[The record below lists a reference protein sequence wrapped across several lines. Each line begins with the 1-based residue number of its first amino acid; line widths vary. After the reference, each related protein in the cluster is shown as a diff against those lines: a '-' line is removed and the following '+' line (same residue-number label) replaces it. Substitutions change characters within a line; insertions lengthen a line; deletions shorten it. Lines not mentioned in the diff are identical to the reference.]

1 MNGARFVAACLV
13 LAACG
18 QLAHA
23 QMATSDARSEGE
35 AIAKG
40 VRDAT
45 NSGILTDGQAAAV
58 PGFEGTDF
66 PQFDYVEDPEGLS
79 TAGEAQR
86 YQDNYRVVADPY
98 RTVFDP
104 ATIDLSSARLIESD
118 PDTYLG
124 PGAFPDGSAGTCSP
138 LPPGGGGAITYL
150 ESCNAGSQPYD
161 EARSCSASLAI
172 QTEGSRYWEYS
183 CFSDEP
189 QPGHSGVCWTIASAL
204 RAGSCTLIERDR
216 VGFSC
221 LQWVYPPRGGR
232 PRCAEPGEPLYR
244 ETWSCPGQLPP
255 PASGFERNTSRI
267 VSEQIDEAACN
278 SAKDSATCTLA
289 SEVCTLPNETRTI
302 GGVAVTRPC
311 WEWNRTYQCQGVAPA
326 NDCSA
331 LEARPECSFSHDE
344 CLSYDDPS
352 ETTCNVY
359 DRWYQCSTP
368 ANGTAPPPA
377 YVCGG
382 DIYCIDGECTQVERE
397 ASTEFKDAMVAMNVL
412 GELRDNFD
420 PDNLKIFSGENLKC
434 TKKVFGL
441 SNCCSA
447 KGVPLLTPFLCSRED
462 RDVDKRDDAGL
473 CHYVGTYCSDRVF
486 GVCVTRKQSYCCYG
500 SKLVRILN
508 QQGKAQL
515 GMQFGK
521 AKEPDCEGFLIAQFQ
536 RLDLSRMDF
545 REVYAEFVDAAK
557 LPDEIEMSIQIQEK
571 IENYYNTNGGT

>member
-1 MNGARFVAACLV
+1 MNGARFLAVCLAA
-13 LAACG
+13 AACG
-18 QLAHA
+18 HLAHA

-45 NSGILTDGQAAAV
+45 NSGILTNGQAAAV

-66 PQFDYVEDPEGLS
+66 PQFDYVEDPAGLS

-118 PDTYLG
+118 ADTYLG
-124 PGAFPDGSAGTCSP
+124 PGASPDGSAGACAP
-138 LPPGGGGAITYL
+138 LPPGGGGAATYL

-161 EARSCSASLAI
+161 EARSCTASLAI
-172 QTEGSRYWEYS
+172 QTQGSRYWEYI
-183 CFSDEP
+183 CETEGFTERYEMCGELARA
-189 QPGHSGVCWTIASAL
+189 PGSGTCRLSESVRIGET
-204 RAGSCTLIERDR
+204 
-216 VGFSC
+216 C
-221 LQWVYPPRGGR
+221 LQWVQEFNGR
-232 PRCAEPGEPLYR
+232 RWCAEPGEPIYR
-244 ETWSCPGQLPP
+244 QQWHCPAPL
-255 PASGFERNTSRI
+255 SGVSGGIERNTTRI
-267 VSEQIDEAACN
+267 ISEAVDETVCQNATN
-278 SAKDSATCTLA
+278 GATCSLA
-289 SEVCTLPNETRTI
+289 SEVCTAPNETRTI

-331 LEARPECSFSHDE
+331 LEARPECRFSHDE
-344 CLSYDDPS
+344 CLSYDDPA
-352 ETTCNVY
+352 ETSCNVY
-359 DRWYQCSTP
+359 DRWYQCTTP

-441 SNCCSA
+441 SNCCSG

-473 CHYVGTYCSDRVF
+473 CHYVGTYCSDRVL

-515 GMQFGK
+515 GMQFGR

-571 IENYYNTNGGT
+571 IENYYNINGGT

>member
-1 MNGARFVAACLV
+1 MNGARFLAACLV
-13 LAACG
+13 LAAFG

-45 NSGILTDGQAAAV
+45 NSGILSDGQAAAV

-66 PQFDYVEDPEGLS
+66 PQFDYVENPAGLS

-124 PGAFPDGSAGTCSP
+124 SGASPDGSAGACSP
-138 LPPGGGGAITYL
+138 LPTGSGGTTTYL
-150 ESCNAGSQPYD
+150 ESCNSQP
-161 EARSCSASLAI
+161 SQPPQS
-172 QTEGSRYWEYS
+172 YS
-183 CFSDEP
+183 CFSDLEVI
-189 QPGHSGVCWTIASAL
+189 PGSKIQVVCDEVVSNGTDAGNYDGCVDAL
-204 RAGSCTLIERDR
+204 APY
-216 VGFSC
+216 VG
-221 LQWVYPPRGGR
+221 Q
-232 PRCAEPGEPLYR
+232 
-244 ETWSCPGQLPP
+244 
-255 PASGFERNTSRI
+255 
-267 VSEQIDEAACN
+267 
-278 SAKDSATCTLA
+278 TCTLVDSQIHSTIEDCADRSGYCSTDFITNTYECGTGTPSTSITWGTCNPPPEPCSFTQVCSDA
-289 SEVCTLPNETRTI
+289 SPRIRKI
-302 GGVAVTRPC
+302 GGVDVELDC
-311 WEWNRTYQCQGVAPA
+311 WGYRRDYTCGGSPGRS
-326 NDCSA
+326 DCTDLAGRSD
-331 LEARPECSFSHDE
+331 CSFSHEE
-344 CLSYDDPS
+344 CLSYEPDG
-352 ETTCNVY
+352 TTCNLW
-359 DRWYQCSTP
+359 DRWYQCTTSDTG
-368 ANGTAPPPA
+368 AAPPPA

-434 TKKVFGL
+434 TKKIFGL
-441 SNCCSA
+441 SNCCSG
-447 KGVPLLTPFLCSRED
+447 KGVPLLTPFLCDRED
-462 RDVDKRDDAGL
+462 REVDERDDAGL
-473 CHYVGTYCSDRVF
+473 CYFVGTYCSDRIL

-508 QQGKAQL
+508 EQGKAQL
-515 GMQFGK
+515 GMQWGTP
-521 AKEPDCEGFLIAQFQ
+521 KEPDCEGFLIAQFQ

-571 IENYYNTNGGT
+571 IENYYNINGGT